1 MMRSC
6 ISGGPFVVALLKLA
20 LDLFHRIEPD
30 TDDDENRG
38 AAEREVLINVQED
51 ERDRGQQRDQ
61 SEIQGAGK
69 VSRDSTKLR

>member
-30 TDDDENRG
+30 TDDMRI
-38 AAEREVLINVQED
+38 EVPPK
-51 ERDRGQQRDQ
+51 
-61 SEIQGAGK
+61 GK
-69 VSRDSTKLR
+69 F